1 MFTGIMVEA
10 SCRYPSASVPAAG
23 FLCAD
28 WTRASPAGRTCDGVL
43 ASARL
48 GTFGLESPPRARMS
62 APTDMMG
69 PLLGGSPLVRS
80 WRNPAAVSGLMAEV
94 HCLIKHTGVAAGRHI
109 GLMRRVP
116 RLPDF
121 VRQRSNW
128 SSNSTEVV
136 LGLRVRGLGGAR
148 PTALG
153 GALRWT
159 N

>member
-1 MFTGIMVEA
+1 
-10 SCRYPSASVPAAG
+10 
-23 FLCAD
+23 
-28 WTRASPAGRTCDGVL
+28 
-43 ASARL
+43 
-48 GTFGLESPPRARMS
+48 MS

-94 HCLIKHTGVAAGRHI
+94 YCLIKHTGVAAGRYI

-153 GALRWT
+153 GGLRWT